1 MMSGKRVSFLLKAA
15 VFTAAAVITTT
26 PITASADARVILGGT
41 APPLLD
47 TEWTREEWWADL
59 FVLGMNWVPAASTVE
74 RVDYPASRGTQDN
87 NIPMIDSILLGASI
101 TDLLVREQIASGS
114 GPVTVVGMSQGA
126 MVADTLMA
134 RWALDPQA
142 PLASEVRFVVMGDP
156 FRGILRAF
164 AAGTTIPLV
173 DVTVIRPVDT
183 AYDVDVVVGEYD
195 GLADPPDRW
204 WNLLADLNAIMG
216 LQFVHGSGL
225 VELADP
231 TQSILLTRVT
241 NTVGGTTSTYLLPTK
256 ILPLTMPLRAMGMSS
271 EFVDQLDAVLRPIVD
286 SAYIRNDVP
295 RPPVGNAI
303 PALPS
308 AASVVPVSPMVSAS
322 VSGARPPARRAP
334 RASERGA
341 QVQVFT
347 ETAIASRADEN
358 PVEASPQP
366 PKRESPNEEPSVSSA
381 DLAAQVDPPP
391 ASTITSPEPA
401 AGVTSSE
408 RKPVQ
413 SRGGGAHERR
423 VAQDSVRMRT
433 HAG

>member
-1 MMSGKRVSFLLKAA
+1 MSVWLKAA
-15 VFTAAAVITTT
+15 VLAAAAVITTT
-26 PITASADARVILGGT
+26 PITANADARIVIGGT

-59 FVLGMNWVPAASTVE
+59 FVLGLNWVPATATVQ

-87 NIPMIDSILLGASI
+87 NIPMVDSILLGASI
-101 TDLLVREQIASGS
+101 TDLMVRDQIAGGS

-126 MVADTLMA
+126 MVADILMA
-134 RWALDPQA
+134 RWALDPLA

-173 DVTVIRPVDT
+173 DLTVVRPVDT
-183 AYDVDVVVGEYD
+183 PYDVDVVVGEYD

-231 TQSILLTRVT
+231 AQSILLSRVT
-241 NTVGGTTSTYLLPTK
+241 NAAGGTTSTYLLPTR
-256 ILPLTMPLRAMGMSS
+256 ILPLTMPLRVMGMSS

-286 SAYIRNDVP
+286 SAYVRNDSP
-295 RPPVGNAI
+295 RPPVGNAV

-308 AASVVPVSPMVSAS
+308 AASTVAVSAEAEVTSVVSGSAGSRPATRAVSRGARAAKSALPSAGDATANTVRGPRESTS
-322 VSGARPPARRAP
+322 VSDSPPESTDVSSDPLESTSVVDGPRESTSVSESLRAP
-334 RASERGA
+334 TASVDRARDRLADRRSERGSKR
-341 QVQVFT
+341 
-347 ETAIASRADEN
+347 ISR
-358 PVEASPQP
+358 
-366 PKRESPNEEPSVSSA
+366 
-381 DLAAQVDPPP
+381 
-391 ASTITSPEPA
+391 
-401 AGVTSSE
+401 
-408 RKPVQ
+408 
-413 SRGGGAHERR
+413 
-423 VAQDSVRMRT
+423 
-433 HAG
+433 

>member
-1 MMSGKRVSFLLKAA
+1 MRVSGKTTSIWLKAA
-15 VFTAAAVITTT
+15 VLAAASVIVAT
-26 PITASADARVILGGT
+26 PVTADADARVILGGT

-87 NIPMIDSILLGASI
+87 NIPMTDSILLGASI

-173 DVTVIRPVDT
+173 DVTVIRPVDS

-216 LQFVHGSGL
+216 LQFVHGFGR

-231 TQSILLTRVT
+231 TQSVLLTRVT

-256 ILPLTMPLRAMGMSS
+256 ILPLTMPLRTLGMSS

-286 SAYIRNDVP
+286 SAYVRNDVP

-308 AASVVPVSPMVSAS
+308 AALVVPVSPMVSAS
-322 VSGARPPARRAP
+322 VSGARPQVRRAP

-341 QVQVFT
+341 QVQVIT
-347 ETAIASRADEN
+347 ETAIASRAGEN
-358 PVEASPQP
+358 SVEALPQL
-366 PKRESPNEEPSVSSA
+366 PKRESPP
-381 DLAAQVDPPP
+381 L
-391 ASTITSPEPA
+391 ASTIASSEPS
-401 AGVTSSE
+401 AGVTPGE

-413 SRGGGAHERR
+413 SRGGGVHERR
-423 VAQDSVRMRT
+423 VAQDSVRMRP

>member
-1 MMSGKRVSFLLKAA
+1 MMSSRITTFWMKAA
-15 VFTAAAVITTT
+15 ALTTAAVITTT
-26 PITASADARVILGGT
+26 PITADADARIILGGT

-47 TEWTREEWWADL
+47 TEWTREEWWSDL
-59 FVLGMNWVPAASTVE
+59 FVLGLNWVPAAATVE

-87 NIPMIDSILLGASI
+87 NIPMVDSILIGASI
-101 TDLLVREQIASGS
+101 TDLMVREQIASGS

-134 RWALDPQA
+134 RWALDPLA

-156 FRGILRAF
+156 YRGILRAF

-173 DVTVIRPVDT
+173 DLTVFRPVDT

-231 TQSILLTRVT
+231 TQSVLLTRVT
-241 NTVGGTTSTYLLPTK
+241 NAAGGTTSTYLLPTK

-286 SAYIRNDVP
+286 SAYIRNDTP
-295 RPPVGNAI
+295 RPAVGNAT

-308 AASVVPVSPMVSAS
+308 AASTVAVSA
-322 VSGARPPARRAP
+322 PARVPARVRRGSPVVEQPLSPATARKGRTTAGSDPTESGGKSATAAGIRESTTVSESLPESATVSESLPDSSTVSNGPQESETVSKSPQESPDVSLSPRRSAP
-334 RASERGA
+334 TGD
-341 QVQVFT
+341 T
-347 ETAIASRADEN
+347 EN
-358 PVEASPQP
+358 PGA
-366 PKRESPNEEPSVSSA
+366 KR
-381 DLAAQVDPPP
+381 
-391 ASTITSPEPA
+391 I
-401 AGVTSSE
+401 
-408 RKPVQ
+408 
-413 SRGGGAHERR
+413 SR
-423 VAQDSVRMRT
+423 
-433 HAG
+433 